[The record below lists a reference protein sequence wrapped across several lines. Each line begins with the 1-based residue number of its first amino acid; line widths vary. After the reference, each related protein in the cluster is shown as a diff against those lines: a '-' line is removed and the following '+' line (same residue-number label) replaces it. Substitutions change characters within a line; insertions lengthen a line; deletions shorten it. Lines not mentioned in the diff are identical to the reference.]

1 MNFSCDACGRAY
13 SVPDEKVQGRAF
25 RVTCR
30 QCGAMIRVPASQPS
44 APAAARPGQ
53 PAGRPVPRPPPP
65 LPPRP
70 VPHVTPPTTHAV
82 GAGPVPRANVP
93 GMTDEEMAW
102 LGGGEVPRSRPAP
115 EATAPGAGVFG
126 STTDAEAGARAVEAL
141 TGPVEPREDPGSGS
155 PGSPMAPPPAAEPR
169 GPGAARIA
177 VAALLVLAA
186 AAVAA
191 WQLGWLFP
199 RPAARPAPRAA
210 PPPVPAAAAPAPV
223 TATPPASPSP
233 AQPAPAPGPAPVA
246 GPAGA
251 APAPEGAAAAPSAP
265 PASPVADPS
274 PAPVPAPG
282 TAPAKPKRTAAPAD
296 DRAQRNLR
304 IARNDWRLLDLL
316 EKKGDAAP
324 AAPVERSTLDT
335 GLAEL
340 DQPAVER
347 ALRENRPAFAA
358 CVSRALKADPSLRV
372 DDRKATL
379 FLTVRPNG
387 TVQRAWVGEAD
398 LEGTPLG
405 RCLSSA
411 ARRVVFPAFQG
422 SALDVSAPL
431 VLGAIR

>member
-30 QCGAMIRVPASQPS
+30 QCGALIRVPAS
-44 APAAARPGQ
+44 AP
-53 PAGRPVPRPPPP
+53 PAPRPSPPA
-65 LPPRP
+65 PPRP
-70 VPHVTPPTTHAV
+70 TPHFTPPTTHAV
-82 GAGPVPRANVP
+82 GAGPVPPANVP

-102 LGGGEVPRSRPAP
+102 LGGGSTPPRPHPTVELPADVP
-115 EATAPGAGVFG
+115 
-126 STTDAEAGARAVEAL
+126 DAD
-141 TGPVEPREDPGSGS
+141 VEPPRA
-155 PGSPMAPPPAAEPR
+155 PGSPDRPLPPPPPAEPR

-177 VAALLVLAA
+177 IAALLVLAA

-199 RPAARPAPRAA
+199 KPAPRPAPRAA
-210 PPPVPAAAAPAPV
+210 PPTAPAAAAPAPAPV
-223 TATPPASPSP
+223 APPPAPSPSP
-233 AQPAPAPGPAPVA
+233 AAPAGGAAVPSAAPALAAPPAAPAARPAPSAGEPAPAPGT
-246 GPAGA
+246 
-251 APAPEGAAAAPSAP
+251 APAAG
-265 PASPVADPS
+265 
-274 PAPVPAPG
+274 
-282 TAPAKPKRTAAPAD
+282 PAKPKRTAAPAG
-296 DRAQRNLR
+296 DRAQPNLR
-304 IARNDWRLLDLL
+304 IARNDRRLLDLL

-347 ALRENRPAFAA
+347 ALRDNRPAFAA
-358 CVSRALKADPSLRV
+358 CVSRALKADPTLRV

-422 SALDVSAPL
+422 GALDVSAPL